1 MHQTLKRMLLC
12 AACICVPIVAHA
24 QETELPTIQVI
35 GSSPVA
41 GDSIDRDKV
50 PTDTQ
55 SLIAD
60 DFDRNKSASVL
71 DTLSQQT
78 PGLQISDVQGNPF
91 SQDINLRGFR
101 ASATQGTP
109 QGLAVYMN
117 GVRINEAFGDT
128 VNFDL
133 VPTVAIDRADVWTS
147 NPVFGLNALGGAI
160 NLQLKNGFT
169 YDGLEAEVTG
179 GSFGR
184 IGSSLQYG
192 AQKDN
197 WAFYTSGEEIHEDG
211 WRDQSS
217 SRIKRFYTDLGYKD
231 DEREFHLSLSGASNT
246 LGVIGPTPVE
256 ELARKYSSVYTF
268 PQTTENN
275 MLMIGLNGKV
285 SINDDWAVQSNIYVR
300 HFDQKHVDGNTSDV
314 AACAGD
320 PTQLC
325 LGDAATQNARSG
337 ENLSSN
343 LLPGS
348 GLNQGIAGSID
359 RTHVDS
365 DTVGASLQTTYDGS
379 LLKLNNHFV
388 AGANIDYSSLS
399 FSGSNELG
407 TIPDTTIDPYVIG
420 SGITYQTSDGL
431 IQPVR
436 LRAKNTYQG
445 LFSSDTLDI
454 TDRLS
459 ATLGARLNI
468 AQINLSDALGNS
480 PELTGDHR
488 YARLNPLTGLTYKL
502 TPDLTVYG
510 GYSEANRAPTPLEL
524 GCANPAKPCLL
535 EGFLVSDPTLK
546 QVVSKT
552 YEAGLRGHS
561 TVGADSTI
569 DWKLGAFRTNNT
581 DDIVSQPSSLVPG
594 YGYYVN
600 AGKTRRQGI
609 DAYVQYRTSDWS
621 AYTTLAYVDATYQSN
636 LSLTSAN
643 NPQADANGNIAVAR
657 GEKIPGI
664 SPWQLKMGGD
674 YKLTPALTLGA
685 DMIANSSQ
693 YYVGDDSNQ
702 NAKLAGYAVF
712 NVHSDYQLTK
722 TIKLFAK
729 LDNALDRK
737 YATYGTF
744 ASVGDIP
751 SLGLSNPQT
760 ITPAAP
766 RAMYAGFNV
775 KF

>member
-1 MHQTLKRMLLC
+1 MYPMLKRILLC
-12 AACICVPIVAHA
+12 SVCIGVPIEVFA
-24 QETELPTIQVI
+24 QETELAPIQII
-35 GSSPVA
+35 GSSPIA

-50 PTDTQ
+50 SSDTQ
-55 SLIAD
+55 SLISD

-78 PGLQISDVQGNPF
+78 PGLEISDVQGNPF

-101 ASATQGTP
+101 ASAVQGTP
-109 QGLAVYMN
+109 QGLAVYLN

-184 IGSSLQYG
+184 IGNSLQYG

-197 WAFYTSGEEIHEDG
+197 WAVYTSAEEIHEDG
-211 WRDQSS
+211 WRDHSA

-231 DEREFHLSLSGASNT
+231 DNREFHLNISGASNT

-256 ELARKYSSVYTF
+256 ELSRKYSSVYTF

-285 SINDDWAVQSNIYVR
+285 SINDNWAVQSNIYVR

-314 AACAGD
+314 AGCADD
-320 PTQLC
+320 PTLLC
-325 LGDAATQNARSG
+325 LGSALGQNAASG
-337 ENLSSN
+337 ENLSSS
-343 LLPGS
+343 LLTGTGS
-348 GLNQGIAGSID
+348 NQGIAGSID

-365 DTVGASLQTTYDGS
+365 DTVGGSLQTTYDGS
-379 LLKLNNHFV
+379 LLSLDNHFV

-420 SGITYQTSDGL
+420 SGITYQTTDGL

-445 LFSSDTLDI
+445 LFASDTLDI

-459 ATLGARLNI
+459 ATVGARLNI
-468 AQINLSDALGNS
+468 AQINLNDSLGTS
-480 PELTGDHR
+480 PELTGNHR
-488 YARLNPLTGLTYKL
+488 YTRLNPLAGLTYKL

-524 GCANPAKPCLL
+524 GCADPAKPCLL

-546 QVVSKT
+546 QVVSRT

-561 TVGADSTI
+561 TVTADSAI
-569 DWKLGAFRTNNT
+569 DWKVGAFRTNNR

-594 YGYYVN
+594 FGYYVN

-609 DAYVQYRTSDWS
+609 DAFIQYRTTDWS
-621 AYTTLAYVDATYQSN
+621 AYTTLAYVDATYQS
-636 LSLTSAN
+636 SLTLVSAN
-643 NPQADANGNIAVAR
+643 NPEADANGNISVTP
-657 GEKIPGI
+657 GDKIPGI
-664 SPWQLKMGGD
+664 SPLQLKMGGD
-674 YKLTPALTLGA
+674 YKLTPALSLGA
-685 DMIANSSQ
+685 DTIANSSQ
-693 YYVGDDSNQ
+693 HYIGDDSNR
-702 NAKLAGYAVF
+702 NAKLGGYAVF
-712 NVHSDYQLTK
+712 NVHSAYQLTDK
-722 TIKLFAK
+722 IKLFAK
-729 LDNALDRK
+729 LDNAFDRK

-744 ASVGDIP
+744 AAVGDIP

-766 RAMYAGFNV
+766 RAMYGGFNV